1 MGSGESRGFFF
12 LLMALSPTAG
22 DEFRP
27 SPCLCSTLPGPYP
40 AGTSSSSGQT
50 QKRSMMNRPNCDC
63 LVCRLEKSL
72 IAEFA
77 EETVS
82 DEARLLA
89 ASSNILSC
97 FPSPLDLVRELHAPD
112 DRNDT
117 SSADSLLREILE
129 RNLRTA
135 LRSICQRLL
144 LLVFVPTIH
153 RTASQITA
161 AFPSLARDD
170 VSQHV
175 VSVFLE
181 FLDSP
186 ELQTRGSHVAF
197 TIARKVRR
205 KAFRWAIHESRGTS
219 CEEVDGDSTACIEE
233 SVAEEPSYAEILLQR
248 FLDNCQRAGWLSL
261 EERNFLLQSKIEGV
275 TCQELASRNG
285 HSAVAV
291 QHRIHRLLGKLRRL
305 AQRTRWERAPE
316 QLELFPRG

>member
-1 MGSGESRGFFF
+1 
-12 LLMALSPTAG
+12 
-22 DEFRP
+22 
-27 SPCLCSTLPGPYP
+27 
-40 AGTSSSSGQT
+40 
-50 QKRSMMNRPNCDC
+50 MMNGSNCDC

-72 IAEFA
+72 IAEFG
-77 EETVS
+77 EEAVS
-82 DEARLLA
+82 REARLLA
-89 ASSNILSC
+89 ASSSILSC

-117 SSADSLLREILE
+117 SSADVLLREILSKS
-129 RNLRTA
+129 LSIA

-181 FLDSP
+181 FLDSQ
-186 ELQTRGSHVAF
+186 ELQARGSHVAF
-197 TIARKVRR
+197 TIARKLRR

-219 CEEVDGDSTACIEE
+219 CEEVNGDPTTHADDV
-233 SVAEEPSYAEILLQR
+233 VAEEPFYAEVLLQQ
-248 FLDNCQRAGWLSL
+248 FLDNCQKTGWLSL
-261 EERNFLLQSKIEGV
+261 EERNFLVQSKIEGI
-275 TCQELASRNG
+275 TCQELAGRNG

-291 QHRIHRLLGKLRRL
+291 QHRIQRLLGKLRRL

-316 QLELFPRG
+316 QLELFPHE